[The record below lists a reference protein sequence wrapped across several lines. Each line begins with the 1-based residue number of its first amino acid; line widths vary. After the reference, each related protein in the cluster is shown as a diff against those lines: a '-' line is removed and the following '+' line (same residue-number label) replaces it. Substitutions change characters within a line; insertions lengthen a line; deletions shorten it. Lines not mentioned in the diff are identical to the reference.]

1 MKNKI
6 LIVGSSNTDMVLKT
20 SRFPK
25 PGETIVGGDFFVF
38 QGGKGANQA
47 VAAARLGGTVSFICK
62 VGNDAFG
69 NEAVHHYRNEGI
81 DVDEIVKDEQVP
93 TGVAV
98 ITVNEEGENSIIVA
112 SGANALLSVNDI
124 KNSVALANADWIIT
138 QLETPLHVV
147 EFLSSYGRDHQKK
160 IILNPAPALPL
171 PDSVYDGLF
180 LITPNENET
189 ELLTGVT
196 VTDEASAGEAT
207 AIFKSRGV
215 QNIIITLGSKGA
227 FVDCEKFKGMIESY
241 RVKALDTTAAG
252 DVFNG
257 ALVVALAEE
266 KGWEDSV
273 KFACKAAA
281 IAVTKMGAQASAPT
295 QKEIESFTIKQSL
308 LNKIAI

>member
-1 MKNKI
+1 
-6 LIVGSSNTDMVLKT
+6 MVLKT

-308 LNKIAI
+308 LNNIAI